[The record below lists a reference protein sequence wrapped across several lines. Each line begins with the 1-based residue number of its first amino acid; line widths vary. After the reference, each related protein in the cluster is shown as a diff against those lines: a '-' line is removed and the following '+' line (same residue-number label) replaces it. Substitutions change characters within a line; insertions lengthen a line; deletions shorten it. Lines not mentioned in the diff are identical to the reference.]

1 MAQKRYYW
9 LKLSEDFFRQKDI
22 KRLRQIA
29 GGDTFT
35 IVYLKL
41 LLRSLENNGKL
52 YYDGVESDF
61 PSEMALDIDE
71 TVENVTM
78 TVQFLIARGI
88 LQKNDGVEYEMLT
101 AAEMTGS
108 ECDSARRVREHRR
121 REVFASLLQSNSNV
135 TKCNTEKDIE
145 LDTRDRDRPPK
156 APHGGAAF
164 DRFWKA
170 YPKKV
175 GKQAAL
181 KAFQRVKVPLET
193 LLTAIDR
200 QKRGEQW
207 SRDNGRYIPNPATWL
222 NQGRW
227 EDEVI
232 TAQGRDTVKTAADYD
247 DGEAFISCST

>member
-1 MAQKRYYW
+1 M
-9 LKLSEDFFRQKDI
+9 
-22 KRLRQIA
+22 
-29 GGDTFT
+29 
-35 IVYLKL
+35 
-41 LLRSLENNGKL
+41 
-52 YYDGVESDF
+52 
-61 PSEMALDIDE
+61 
-71 TVENVTM
+71 
-78 TVQFLIARGI
+78 
-88 LQKNDGVEYEMLT
+88 LQSN
-101 AAEMTGS
+101 
-108 ECDSARRVREHRR
+108 
-121 REVFASLLQSNSNV
+121 ASLLQSNRDV

-156 APHGGAAF
+156 APHGGATF
-164 DRFWKA
+164 DQFWKA

-227 EDEVI
+227 DDEVAV
-232 TAQGRDTVKTAADYD
+232 AQGRDTVKTAADYD
-247 DGEAFISCST
+247 DEEAFISCST

>member
-1 MAQKRYYW
+1 M
-9 LKLSEDFFRQKDI
+9 
-22 KRLRQIA
+22 
-29 GGDTFT
+29 
-35 IVYLKL
+35 
-41 LLRSLENNGKL
+41 
-52 YYDGVESDF
+52 
-61 PSEMALDIDE
+61 
-71 TVENVTM
+71 
-78 TVQFLIARGI
+78 
-88 LQKNDGVEYEMLT
+88 
-101 AAEMTGS
+101 
-108 ECDSARRVREHRR
+108 
-121 REVFASLLQSNSNV
+121 
-135 TKCNTEKDIE
+135 
-145 LDTRDRDRPPK
+145 
-156 APHGGAAF
+156 F
-164 DRFWKA
+164 DQFWKA

-227 EDEVI
+227 EDEVV